1 MPVQGIHSQPLPL
14 KNSRCWWLTTR
25 NLATWEAEI
34 RRIKVQDQPWG
45 KKKNSWGDPIS
56 TEENWTWWHVPVILA
71 VTGSIK

>member
-45 KKKNSWGDPIS
+45 KKKIVGETPSQQKK
-56 TEENWTWWHVPVILA
+56 
-71 VTGSIK
+71 TGHGGMYLSS